1 MLLYHISQ
9 KENKFTVYHLQAE
22 DLSKHRLFKP
32 GIKTRGMAAWQWK
45 GDKVHLQQQRCVL
58 KPEHYYVTINTWK
71 YTPSSKKYP
80 CLTLSQAISQLFNQS
95 NNQLIIHQSIYQSDN
110 YFSQSVSPSVIE
122 AVSQLSLN
130 HSVSFLSTCISL
142 STFKSVSESH
152 CQPVNPTGILS
163 VFLSTMQSDKQLV
176 NQSINQS
183 VSLWMKLSV
192 SFN

>member
-45 GDKVHLQQQRCVL
+45 GDKVHLQLQRCVL

-80 CLTLSQAISQLFNQS
+80 CLTLSQAISQLLFNQS
-95 NNQLIIHQSIYQSDN
+95 NNQLVIHQSIYQSDN
-110 YFSQSVSPSVIE
+110 LVSQSVR
-122 AVSQLSLN
+122 QSL
-130 HSVSFLSTCISL
+130 
-142 STFKSVSESH
+142 K
-152 CQPVNPTGILS
+152 
-163 VFLSTMQSDKQLV
+163 
-176 NQSINQS
+176 QS
-183 VSLWMKLSV
+183 VSYHWIIQLVSYLHVSVFQLLSQSASHTV
-192 SFN
+192 SQSTPQVFCQFFYQPFSQINS

>member
-1 MLLYHISQ
+1 MELFVLIFNAVIPSFSKGKQVHR
-9 KENKFTVYHLQAE
+9 VCHLQAE

-32 GIKTRGMAAWQWK
+32 GIKTRGMAAWQWR

-58 KPEHYYVTINTWK
+58 NPEHYYVTINTRK

-95 NNQLIIHQSIYQSDN
+95 NNQLVIHQSIYQSDN
-110 YFSQSVSPSVIE
+110 LVSQSVSHWNSQSVIIE
-122 AVSQLSLN
+122 SVKQSVTQTIKN

-163 VFLSTMQSDKQLV
+163 VFLSTMQSDK
-176 NQSINQS
+176 
-183 VSLWMKLSV
+183 
-192 SFN
+192 